1 MARAQDPSEFLPLTH
16 LVYHLL
22 LALAEAPAHAY
33 ALVLHIRE
41 RSEGRVDP
49 GTGSFY
55 SIIKRAV
62 DDGLIEEADAPAGE
76 DQRRRVYAISPL
88 GRRVLEAE
96 LHRLEAQLA
105 ATRRTLKLSERRGR

>member
-1 MARAQDPSEFLPLTH
+1 MRRTPDPTGFLPLTH

-22 LALAEAPAHAY
+22 LALAEAPAHPY
-33 ALVLHIRE
+33 ALVLSIRE

-62 DDGLIEEADAPAGE
+62 DEGLVEETEQTDAADA
-76 DQRRRVYAISPL
+76 RRRVYAISPL

-96 LHRLEAQLA
+96 LHRLEAQVA
-105 ATRRTLKLSERRGR
+105 TTRRTLKLSERRGR